1 MCGVIDAYSS
11 GTGVPSW
18 KMAGVYEGEAN
29 SMDAIAPA
37 LRKWGLTKVK
47 DQNEMEQARSRHP
60 RPAEGA
66 DPSAAS
72 AGAAG
77 RGDGGRGRGAGAGRG
92 GRGKGE
98 TAAPDGG

>member
-47 DQNEMEQARSRHP
+47 DQNELEQARSRHP

-66 DPSAAS
+66 DPT
-72 AGAAG
+72 AGTVGGGG

-92 GRGKGE
+92 GRGKGDH
-98 TAAPDGG
+98 AAPDGS